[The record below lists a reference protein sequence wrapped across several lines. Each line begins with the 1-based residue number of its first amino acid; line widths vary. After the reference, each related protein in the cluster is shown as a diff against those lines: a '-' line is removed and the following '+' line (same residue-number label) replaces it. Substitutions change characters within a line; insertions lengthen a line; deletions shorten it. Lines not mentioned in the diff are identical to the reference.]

1 MNTHAKEVN
10 ELEYGTTM
18 FQNLMTHK
26 VYTVFFEAMAKKS
39 FDKFSLQCV
48 VIPGVGSGKYV

>member
-1 MNTHAKEVN
+1 MSLNMAP
-10 ELEYGTTM
+10 M

-26 VYTVFFEAMAKKS
+26 VYTVFCEAMAKKS